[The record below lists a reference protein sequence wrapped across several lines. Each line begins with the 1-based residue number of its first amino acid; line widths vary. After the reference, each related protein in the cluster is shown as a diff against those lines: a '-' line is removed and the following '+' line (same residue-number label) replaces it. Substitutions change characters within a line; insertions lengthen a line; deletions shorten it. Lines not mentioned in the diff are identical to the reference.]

1 VESIVIRLLKASLAI
16 STMMAVTYLPMAYA
30 SNDDIDEL
38 QMKLTN
44 QWTLVKND
52 RLRQIKTYARLED
65 GKQYRSF
72 KATMVMK
79 DVKPET
85 LVRFLLDFE
94 NYYKWYWQVL
104 ESKLI
109 KRVSATEYYV
119 YMVHKAPAGL
129 PDRDVILH
137 ATVELQTASKNYVT
151 LKVESE
157 PNYLP
162 LKPPLVRMVAE
173 DLLFKFTPLENGD
186 IAVESEG
193 YVDPGGNMASW
204 AINFVQRSGPYT
216 TLLGMRR
223 MLQQPEIINSKTPL
237 PFPVYNYDNLP

>member
-1 VESIVIRLLKASLAI
+1 MIRPLKAIVAI
-16 STMMAVTYLPMAYA
+16 STLMAVTYMPAYA

-119 YMVHKAPAGL
+119 YGA
-129 PDRDVILH
+129 
-137 ATVELQTASKNYVT
+137 
-151 LKVESE
+151 
-157 PNYLP
+157 
-162 LKPPLVRMVAE
+162 
-173 DLLFKFTPLENGD
+173 
-186 IAVESEG
+186 
-193 YVDPGGNMASW
+193 
-204 AINFVQRSGPYT
+204 
-216 TLLGMRR
+216 
-223 MLQQPEIINSKTPL
+223 
-237 PFPVYNYDNLP
+237 